1 MPSWS
6 TIHDDILLPVTNSP
20 LPAKISDLWLQGTTI
35 WNQELLSTTFS
46 QHVVQHITN
55 TPVVQSPDHDI
66 LRWKSSPNG
75 QCSSKSTYKF
85 LQLQQTHSLPTS
97 GTRAISSHTDTIL
110 QKIWKA
116 KTMPP
121 CSKHLPGAFSD
132 KLFLQLKE

>member
-6 TIHDDILLPVTNSP
+6 TIHDDILLPITNSP
-20 LPAKISDLWLQGTTI
+20 LPAKISDLWLQDTRI
-35 WNQELLSTTFS
+35 WNQDLLSTTFS
-46 QHVVQHITN
+46 QQVVQLITN
-55 TPVVQSPDHDI
+55 TPIVQSPDPDI
-66 LRWKSSPNG
+66 LRWKSSPND

-97 GTRAISSHTDTIL
+97 GTRAISTHTHTIL

-121 CSKHLPGAFSD
+121 CSKPLPGAFSD
-132 KLFLQLKE
+132 KPFQQQKE